1 MDDYGICE
9 MEKKRV
15 ALVVNSSW
23 NIFNFRLNLIRGIQA
38 QGYEVILIAPYDKY
52 SEILKKEFKYFNIKI
67 NNKGTN
73 PIEDIRTF
81 MEFYTIYK
89 LTKPDLVL
97 HFTIKPNIYGSLACR
112 LLGIKTINNI
122 AGLGTLFIK
131 DNLMTSFAKLLYKF
145 SQEKVDKVFFQN
157 KDDYKMFIINRLV
170 KQAKSSILP
179 GSGVDVSRFKPI
191 EYHKKDNIFRFL
203 LVGRMLWDK
212 GVGEYIEAIKIIKTK
227 YDNVEFQLLGFLDV
241 DNRASISK
249 KQMNKWVDDDLVNY
263 LGISDDVK
271 KEISK
276 VDCIVLPSFYREG
289 TPKSLLEGAS
299 MAKPIITTDNVGC
312 RDVVDDGV
320 NGYLC
325 KIKDSKDLAK
335 KMQMMLNLSKSE
347 LKKMGENGRN
357 KMIMEFNERIVIDNY
372 LDVLTE
378 KVPLMRKARS

>member
-1 MDDYGICE
+1 MGIE
-9 MEKKRV
+9 EKKRV

-52 SEILKKEFKYFNIKI
+52 SEILKREFRYFDVKI

-73 PIEDIRTF
+73 PVEDIGTF

-89 LTKPDLVL
+89 LTKPDVVL
-97 HFTIKPNIYGSLACR
+97 HFTIKPNVYGSMACR
-112 LLGIKTINNI
+112 MLGIKTINNI

-131 DNLMTSFAKLLYKF
+131 DNIMTSFVKLLYKF
-145 SQEKVDKVFFQN
+145 SQTKVDKIFFQN
-157 KDDYKMFIINRLV
+157 RDDYKMFILDNLV
-170 KQAKSSILP
+170 KQYKSSILP
-179 GSGVDVSRFKPI
+179 GSGVDINKFRPI
-191 EYHKKDNIFRFL
+191 KDDKKDNTFRFL
-203 LVGRMLWDK
+203 LVARMLWDK
-212 GVGEYIEAIKIIKTK
+212 GVGEYIEAIKIIKAK
-227 YDNVEFQLLGFLDV
+227 HDNVEFQLLGFLDV
-241 DNRASISK
+241 ENRTAISK
-249 KQMNKWVDDDLVNY
+249 NQMQEWVDSGLVNY
-263 LGISDDVK
+263 LGVSDNVQ
-271 KEISK
+271 ESISK